1 MKKQGK
7 EGASMT
13 EQRTATAKP
22 DPVVRGLGV
31 FAVAFG
37 LLTIASGGTTLF
49 GGPAAR
55 EAAGAYVPFVLWFN
69 FLAGFAYVAAGVG
82 LWRQRRWA
90 APVAAGVALATL
102 LVFAAFEIHVLR
114 GGAYEART
122 VGAMTLRSVVWV
134 AIAWVCARR
143 MRRLR

>member
-1 MKKQGK
+1 MA
-7 EGASMT
+7 E
-13 EQRTATAKP
+13 ERVATAGR
-22 DPVVRGLGV
+22 DPWLRVLGV

-49 GGPAAR
+49 GGAAAR

-69 FLAGFAYVAAGVG
+69 FLAGFAYVAAGLG

-90 APVAAGVALATL
+90 ALLAAAIALATL
-102 LVFAAFEIHVLR
+102 LAFAAFEVHVLR

-122 VGAMTLRSVVWV
+122 VGAMTLRSVAWV
-134 AIAWVCARR
+134 AIAWMCRRR
-143 MRRLR
+143 MRPR